1 MPDNAQINSE
11 VATASTS
18 NTMAAD
24 RSINIP
30 APAAFDSK
38 KDDWDQWIKRF
49 SVYEA
54 ATQRDDLPDKV
65 RIMTLIY
72 IMGGNA
78 SDIYDSFKLNSDDKT
93 YDNVLKKFK
102 EHFKGKIVLVFE
114 RTQFVRRMQ
123 GEKEPVMSFIEDLQR
138 RADLCK
144 FGDLRDDMLHTQI
157 IAGLGDSRLRRRLM
171 ADDSKTLNQVIA
183 DVKAVKAQVSKR

>member
-30 APAAFDSK
+30 APADFDSK

-49 SVYEA
+49 TVYEA
-54 ATQRDDLPDKV
+54 ATPRDDLPDKV

-114 RTQFVRRMQ
+114 CTQFVRRMQ
-123 GEKEPVMSFIEDLQR
+123 GEKEPFMSFLEDLQC
-138 RADLCK
+138 RADRCK

-157 IAGLGDSRLRRRLM
+157 IAGLRDSRFRRRLM
-171 ADDSKTLNQVIA
+171 ADDSKNPESSNCRC
-183 DVKAVKAQVSKR
+183 KSC